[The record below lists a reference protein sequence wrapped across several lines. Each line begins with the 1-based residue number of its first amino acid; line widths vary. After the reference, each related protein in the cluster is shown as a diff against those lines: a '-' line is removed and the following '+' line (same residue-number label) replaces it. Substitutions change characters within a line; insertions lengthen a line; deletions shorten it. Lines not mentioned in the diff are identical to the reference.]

1 MLDEK
6 EIKGRAEFVPMD
18 QVGRILPDLEKS
30 LADNPDAV
38 IAITAQG
45 KPVLALISWESWLDM
60 EDAAATMET
69 LEIMAN
75 PEIMAAL
82 RQSEAEIAGGDT
94 VPWEEVRQQL
104 VADGLIDPDSV

>member
-18 QVGRILPDLEKS
+18 QVAGILPDLEKS
-30 LADNPDAV
+30 LVDNPDAV
-38 IAITAQG
+38 IAITVQG
-45 KPVLALISWESWLDM
+45 KPALALISWESWLDM

-82 RQSEAEIAGGDT
+82 RESAADEGGDA

-104 VADGLIDPDSV
+104 VADGLIAPDSV

>member
-6 EIKGRAEFVPMD
+6 EIKGRAEFLPMD
-18 QVGRILPDLEKS
+18 QVAGILPDLEKS

-82 RQSEAEIAGGDT
+82 RQSEGGEDGDA

-104 VADGLIDPDSV
+104 VADGLIDPDRV

>member
-6 EIKGRAEFVPMD
+6 EIKGRAKLVPMD
-18 QVGRILPDLEKS
+18 QVAGILPDLEKS
-30 LADNPDAV
+30 LVDNPDEV

-82 RQSEAEIAGGDT
+82 RESESGEGGDT